1 MPNKQKASVK
11 LRVERGLI
19 RAFTPAAQKL
29 MEPPKLA
36 GIKRALFIQPH
47 PDDNQIGAGGTI
59 AMLVD
64 QGTEVFELT
73 ALDDRYLD
81 LTYSGEGL
89 TLRQKEA
96 LAAQECLGMKNAGFL
111 GFGDRTKAPMR
122 EIADVITLVIR
133 KIQPDAV
140 FTCDPSLENECHED
154 HIKIA
159 RAVTTAVV
167 DAAISFLPE
176 YQDGKPREDV
186 WKVKTLGFYY
196 TDKPNTVVDISDY
209 EEKKIEAV
217 QCHASQCAPGL
228 VLSVKLL
235 AQQFAAGTEYGAV
248 EVLRMISSL
257 HTHCFNLPVG

>member
-1 MPNKQKASVK
+1 MPNKQKASLK
-11 LRVERGLI
+11 LRLERGVI
-19 RAFTPAAQKL
+19 RAFSPAAQKL

-36 GIKRALFIQPH
+36 GIQRALFIQPH

-64 QGTEVFELT
+64 QGAEVFELT
-73 ALDDRYLD
+73 ALDDRFVD

-89 TLRQKEA
+89 TLRQKEV

-122 EIADVITLVIR
+122 EIADAITQVIR

-140 FTCDPSLENECHED
+140 FTCDPNLENECHED
-154 HIKIA
+154 HRKVS
-159 RAVTTAVV
+159 RAVATAVV
-167 DAAISFLPE
+167 DATISFLPE
-176 YQDGKPREDV
+176 YQNGAPREDT

-196 TDKPNTVVDISDY
+196 TDKPNTIVDISDY
-209 EEKKIEAV
+209 EEKKIAAV
-217 QCHASQCAPGL
+217 ECHASQLAPGL

-235 AQQFAAGTEYGAV
+235 AQQFAAGTEYEAV